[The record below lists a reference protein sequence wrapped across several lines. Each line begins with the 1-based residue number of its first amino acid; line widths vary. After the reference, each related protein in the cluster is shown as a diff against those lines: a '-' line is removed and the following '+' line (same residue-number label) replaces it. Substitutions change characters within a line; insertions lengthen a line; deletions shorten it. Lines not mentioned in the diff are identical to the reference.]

1 MIPVLLL
8 VIISITALRLLMGV
22 NLSLSLSIIFIVSG
36 FAPICISTI
45 NGSSG
50 MPIRCDKSSMSICTA
65 WLSSVVIKK
74 PRYIKASLISLIF
87 FGFVVLEI
95 LLLSNQTHVEQIG
108 QTNLSLYP
116 LVQMTLCRL
125 AQSCQWMPG

>member
-50 MPIRCDKSSMSICTA
+50 MPTRCDKSSISICA
-65 WLSSVVIKK
+65 VWLSFVVIKN

-87 FGFVVLEI
+87 FGFVELAI
-95 LLLSNQTHVEQIG
+95 SLLLNQTHVEQIG
-108 QTNLSLYP
+108 LIN
-116 LVQMTLCRL
+116 
-125 AQSCQWMPG
+125 